1 MIRERCEKCGESYPA
16 GAPHE
21 CPLAAPPKPRPEND
35 NHDDQA
41 PPPDAPPGHFD
52 EKAWRK
58 SYMREDMRRK
68 RERQRREKEQ
78 GQTEPEGLAC

>member
-21 CPLAAPPKPRPEND
+21 CLPAPKPRPEND
-35 NHDDQA
+35 NHDDQGQ
-41 PPPDAPPGHFD
+41 PPGHFD

-58 SYMREDMRRK
+58 SYMREYMRRK